1 MRGAAGLALLLLAG
15 CQTPAT
21 APATSS
27 GGSRASASAARQ
39 AVPSPSAVPSA
50 PPAEG
55 AWSFSSAGGT
65 CTARIS
71 HADAGLTVTAGP
83 EARVG
88 FTLRGA
94 RGARIAFNGP
104 DGGWSLRGA
113 PSGGGV
119 SAAMPLAAGEGRVRQ
134 LLAGG
139 SISLPGA
146 RQSALRFPE
155 AGVSG
160 REWFGCLSRLPRG

>member
-1 MRGAAGLALLLLAG
+1 MLAG
-15 CQTPAT
+15 CQTPEPPP
-21 APATSS
+21 APPS
-27 GGSRASASAARQ
+27 GGSRAASP
-39 AVPSPSAVPSA
+39 AVRPLPTPPPPVA

-55 AWSFSSAGGT
+55 AWSFSSTGGS
-65 CTARIS
+65 CTARIT

-94 RGARIAFNGP
+94 RGARIAFSGP
-104 DGGWSLRGA
+104 DGGWNLRGA

-119 SAAMPLAAGEGRVRQ
+119 SAEVPLAAGEGRVRQ
-134 LLAGG
+134 LLGGG

-146 RQSALRFPE
+146 RQPALRFPE

-160 REWFGCLSRLPRG
+160 REWFGCLSRLPRA